1 MMKRIYTFALLAALM
16 LAGCEREEQ
25 RSDSPKLMVIDPTM
39 VGMPLPTSR
48 ATPSASA

>member
-25 RSDSPKLMVIDPTM
+25 RSDLTCPEKTLQFTLNVLTGLYSSLT
-39 VGMPLPTSR
+39 
-48 ATPSASA
+48 